1 MNKKEMIMVCLAVT
15 ALIAALDISDLL
27 PNLVT
32 AFLLIG
38 GGCTAAYLMALNE
51 QRHKTISA
59 LNFIIKADNL
69 LNASTTQS
77 TVLNRLQDLIMK
89 LAGGAQI
96 YFSPQMQSIETGNGV
111 LDRKLIAAIDAL
123 VMERKKTFIWPNP
136 DQGEMA
142 SLFEHGNVTEL
153 MAVPL
158 QHQEEVMGII
168 YVYSDLTLNLQQHQP
183 IVERLALCAAH
194 AINQLRSCQIERDHD
209 GAIIKSIINSIDRQ
223 QPFFAGHSER
233 VAFSAGLMAAR
244 LNLTPEEATALKY
257 GALLHDVGK
266 MVSENGQETAW
277 GMEHP
282 VRGAAILP
290 EDEFF
295 IPIKEGILSH
305 HERYDGQG
313 YPQGV
318 KHNEIP
324 FLARIIAV
332 ADMYDALVRLCPEE
346 DRLSH
351 EQAVQTIKKATGT
364 LFDPLVVVAFEEAEE
379 EINRFYQDN

>member
-1 MNKKEMIMVCLAVT
+1 MVCLAVT
-15 ALIAALDISDLL
+15 ALIAALSLSDLL

-32 AFLLIG
+32 ACLLIG
-38 GGCTAAYLMALNE
+38 GGCTVAYLMALNE
-51 QRHKTISA
+51 QRHKTVSE
-59 LNFIIKADNL
+59 LNLIIKAEHFMN
-69 LNASTTQS
+69 SCSSQS
-77 TVLNRLQDLIMK
+77 LVLNRFQEVIKNLT
-89 LAGGAQI
+89 GGAEI
-96 YFSPQMQSIETGNGV
+96 YVSSQVLLKESGNGG
-111 LDRKLIAAIDAL
+111 LDENLLAAIAAWIRED
-123 VMERKKTFIWPNP
+123 KKTFIWPDPN
-136 DQGEMA
+136 QREMA
-142 SLFEHGNVTEL
+142 SLFDHGNVTEL

-158 QHQEEVMGII
+158 QHQEELMGII
-168 YVYSDLTLNLQQHQP
+168 YVYSNRKVDLHHHQP

-194 AINQLRSCQIERDHD
+194 AINQLRICQIERDHD
-209 GAIIKSIINSIDRQ
+209 WSLIKSVINSIDRQ

-233 VAFSAGLMAAR
+233 VAFSASLMADR
-244 LNLTPEEATALKY
+244 LNLTSEEATALKY

-266 MVSENGQETAW
+266 MISEDGPKTVW

-290 EDEFF
+290 DEEFF
-295 IPIKEGILSH
+295 IPVKECLLSH

-313 YPQGV
+313 YPQSLR
-318 KHNEIP
+318 HNEIP

-379 EINRFYQDN
+379 EINHFYQEN